1 MQNADVEQSCGR
13 CFGKLRAVR
22 QVPVLRSLE
31 GQRIFECTECGLLT
45 LVAPHATALAWAQTC
60 GAGLLILQ

>member
-1 MQNADVEQSCGR
+1 MQDASIGHACAR
-13 CFGKLRAVR
+13 CLGKLRAVR

-31 GQRIFECTECGLLT
+31 GQRIFECIECGQLT
-45 LVAPHATALAWAQTC
+45 LVAPHEAALAWVATC